1 MTGSLAFDGAAGNAI
16 SRHVIVRRLPS
27 PRAALLSDVE
37 VVMTMHMLALAVI
50 FFGLMVATVGAI
62 GIAVCA
68 PMPAAMVPD
77 RKSSHDRKSS
87 RATR

>member
-1 MTGSLAFDGAAGNAI
+1 
-16 SRHVIVRRLPS
+16 
-27 PRAALLSDVE
+27 
-37 VVMTMHMLALAVI
+37 MTMHMLALAVI